1 MLYFPGNTLTNYT
14 TKLLNGVQ
22 LDGEWEVGLAE
33 IQYPVSWYN
42 LQNSI
47 EDTNIAI
54 VKPSTAVAV
63 PVAEEGQI
71 TAGHYKDVPA
81 LIIEINRVL
90 RKMMGHSKI
99 FFKYNSINGKVG
111 IKIPDTPNT
120 TITVMLTPALY
131 GFLGYKDTQVRK
143 DTKTAFVSDINQGFY
158 SLFVYT
164 DILEHRPVG
173 DITAP
178 LLRVIPVTGYQ
189 GDVITKTYENIQ
201 YFPIQKKQ
209 FDTIEIDIRTDMG
222 KPVKFKNGK
231 VLVTLHF
238 RKRRMVYL

>member
-1 MLYFPGNTLTNYT
+1 
-14 TKLLNGVQ
+14 
-22 LDGEWEVGLAE
+22 
-33 IQYPVSWYN
+33 
-42 LQNSI
+42 
-47 EDTNIAI
+47 
-54 VKPSTAVAV
+54 
-63 PVAEEGQI
+63 
-71 TAGHYKDVPA
+71 
-81 LIIEINRVL
+81 
-90 RKMMGHSKI
+90 MGDSNI
-99 FFKYNSINGKVG
+99 FFKYNRINGKVSV
-111 IKIPDTPNT
+111 KIPDIPNK

-131 GFLGYKDTQVRK
+131 GFLGYKDPQVRK
-143 DTKTAFVSDINQGFY
+143 DTKTTFVSDINQGFY

>member
-14 TKLLNGVQ
+14 TKLLKTIELN
-22 LDGEWEVGLAE
+22 GEWEVGLAE
-33 IQYPVSWYN
+33 IQYPVTWYT
-42 LQNSI
+42 LEDSQEATTIGVITQTNS
-47 EDTNIAI
+47 DQ
-54 VKPSTAVAV
+54 
-63 PVAEEGQI
+63 PVVETGYI
-71 TAGHYKDVPA
+71 TAGHYDDVPA

-90 RKMMGHSKI
+90 RKIMGDSKI
-99 FFKYNSINGKVG
+99 FFKYNSINGKVS

-131 GFLGYKDTQVRK
+131 VFLGYKDTQVRK

-189 GDVITKTYENIQ
+189 GDVITKIYENIQ